1 MTTEPMTTD
10 SPENS
15 AEVGIDVQ
23 RLVRPSTRGE
33 LARRLKN
40 GERCEVAAYVAE
52 MTSIMLRGW
61 LDCENFTVTES
72 PNRGWVIYGP
82 NVRSDS
88 SDLSD

>member
-1 MTTEPMTTD
+1 MKAEPTPTLAAVD
-10 SPENS
+10 QP
-15 AEVGIDVQ
+15 

-40 GERCEVAAYVAE
+40 GERCEVAAHVAE

-61 LDCENFTVTES
+61 LDYENFTVTES

-82 NVRSDS
+82 NAPAVATAPSDS
-88 SDLSD
+88 D